1 MQLSEH
7 LSIMVMFSSVK
18 SQSRYKRSAYVS
30 LSSLFPRARFN
41 PLQFSNPLQ
50 GRNHKISQPD
60 ASMHPSD
67 AFSPLRMAF
76 TNATQHTSN
85 VSLLQAS
92 VKPCCD
98 LPKLTFP
105 LLLLCLLYSH
115 SNPHNHIFHTHR
127 VTLSLFQFATTTDY
141 Y

>member
-1 MQLSEH
+1 MCH
-7 LSIMVMFSSVK
+7 SVP
-18 SQSRYKRSAYVS
+18 VF
-30 LSSLFPRARFN
+30 LRARFN
-41 PLQFSNPLQ
+41 PLQFFNLLQ
-50 GRNHKISQPD
+50 GRYHKISQPD

-98 LPKLTFP
+98 LPKQSTFP
-105 LLLLCLLYSH
+105 LLLFCLLYSNT
-115 SNPHNHIFHTHR
+115 SPHYNTFHTHKILLR
-127 VTLSLFQFATTTDY
+127 CSYSQLPQIINRTEGKHSGNIISQRQKRLRRP
-141 Y
+141 